1 MTEAKSPT
9 NSNSSRRHN
18 RIAAVQFLY
27 LWSLNALP
35 NLETS
40 LYDFLKTKKEPR
52 VYYSFAESLIQ
63 GAIQHLE
70 RIDTLIE
77 SYTENW
83 AFSRISKVDLA
94 LLRLALYELLYR
106 TDIPP
111 VVSINECI
119 ELSKIFSTE
128 ESKRFLN
135 GILDKVKESLNRPLR
150 QADNP

>member
-1 MTEAKSPT
+1 MTEAKSPK

-27 LWSLNALP
+27 LWTMNPFPSL
-35 NLETS
+35 EDS
-40 LYDFLKTKKEPR
+40 LHHFLKTKEEPR
-52 VYYSFAESLIQ
+52 AYYSFAEGLIQ
-63 GAIQHLE
+63 GTLQHQE
-70 RIDTLIE
+70 RIDTLIQ

-83 AFSRISKVDLA
+83 TFSRISKVDLA

-128 ESKRFLN
+128 SSKRFLN
-135 GILDKVKESLNRPLR
+135 GILDKVKEGLNRPLR
-150 QADNP
+150 QADNL